1 MNTILKV
8 LFHSFCSNPAID
20 TLDQRMLNLL
30 SISSPTS
37 GLLKMRK
44 GKPAVPLYDYDC
56 LTCGNIFEVKQSFK
70 DDPVAFCPKCNGRS
84 RRKFHAVPVI
94 YKGTGFYTTDY
105 ARSKV
110 RTNEGATPPPSKEA
124 DSTSSSDK
132 PASTS
137 NNTDNAKND
146 ATSKKPEKP
155 DSKKQ
160 D

>member
-1 MNTILKV
+1 
-8 LFHSFCSNPAID
+8 
-20 TLDQRMLNLL
+20 MLNLPP
-30 SISSPTS
+30 ISSPTS

-56 LTCGNIFEVKQSFK
+56 LTCGNIFELKQSFK
-70 DDPVAFCPKCNGRS
+70 DDPIAFCPKCNGRS

-110 RTNEGATPPPSKEA
+110 RTNEGAPPSPSKET

-132 PASTS
+132 PSSTS
-137 NNTDNAKND
+137 NKTDNAKND
-146 ATSKKPEKP
+146 ATSKKSEKP